1 MKQKETVTMFGN
13 NVRQL
18 LRKNKTTSRELA
30 KQIGVSQTYISNLL
44 TGVKKPSMKT
54 IDKIAAYFAVTPSDL
69 LTAKKPPPKE
79 EVVALAQKYES
90 VLLALEAMRP
100 ELAAELSARI
110 EAAAGLFPR
119 TDASEK
125 LSQCGVSYFCAKKCL
140 TKMSL
145 YEE

>member
-1 MKQKETVTMFGN
+1 
-13 NVRQL
+13 
-18 LRKNKTTSRELA
+18 
-30 KQIGVSQTYISNLL
+30 
-44 TGVKKPSMKT
+44 MKT

-90 VLLALEAMRP
+90 VLLALESMRP
-100 ELAAELSARI
+100 ELVAELSVRI

-125 LSQCGVSYFCAKKCL
+125 KSQGGASYSRKK
-140 TKMSL
+140 KPG
-145 YEE
+145 